1 MLDIELIRSDPE
13 FVRDALLKRMDDVD
27 LAPILE
33 ADALR
38 RSLVGEVES
47 ARAER
52 NRQAKAIGKLKS
64 SGADTTEAQEAAA
77 KLGDQISEMEASRA
91 EAEATLQRL
100 LSELPNLPDDR
111 APVGGKE
118 VNQVVRTWGSK
129 PDLGGTPLDHVE
141 LCTRLGLIDY
151 QRGVKLG
158 GNGYWLYTG
167 PGAALEWALLDFFN
181 REHYAAGYT
190 FMLPPHMLTEENGY
204 AAGQFP
210 KFHDDVYHIA
220 EESDSGRRS
229 FLLPTAE
236 TAILNVY
243 RDEILPAEMLPVKA
257 FAYTPCYRREAGSYR
272 SEERGSIRGH
282 QFNKVEMFQFCAPE
296 DGERAHAELVERAQM
311 LVEKL
316 GLHYQTTLLGT
327 RDASASMK
335 LTYDIEVWLPS
346 LGIYKEVSSASW
358 AGDYQARRA
367 GIRYRAGQGKPT
379 AYVHTLNASG
389 LATSRLLPAIV
400 EQNQQPD
407 GSVVVPEP
415 LRAWVGTDVLRPRR

>member
-13 FVRDALLKRMDDVD
+13 YVRAALLKRVD
-27 LAPILE
+27 HVELDPILE
-33 ADALR
+33 ADVLR
-38 RSLVGEVES
+38 RKLTTEVDT

-52 NRQAKAIGKLKS
+52 NRQAKEIGKLKS
-64 SGADTTEAQEAAA
+64 SGADTAEAQKQAAA
-77 KLGDQISEMEASRA
+77 LGNQVTAMQAAQA
-91 EAEATLQRL
+91 EAEKILHDL
-100 LSELPNLPDDR
+100 LMELPNLPDDR

-118 VNQVVRTWGSK
+118 ANRVVHTGGKR
-129 PDLGGTPLDHVE
+129 PDLGDKPLDHVE

-151 QRGVKLG
+151 ARGAKLG
-158 GNGYWLYTG
+158 GSGYWLYTG
-167 PGAALEWALLDFFN
+167 QGAALEWALIDFFN
-181 REHYAAGYT
+181 REHYAAGYQ
-190 FMLPPHMLTEENGY
+190 FLLPPHMLTEEAGY

-210 KFHDDVYHIA
+210 KFHEDVYHIQ
-220 EESDSGRRS
+220 EEGEGGRKS

-243 RDEILPAEMLPVKA
+243 RDEILPADDLPIKA
-257 FAYTPCYRREAGSYR
+257 FSYTPCYRREAGGYGT
-272 SEERGSIRGH
+272 EERGTMRGH
-282 QFNKVEMFQFCAPE
+282 QFNKVEMFQFTAPE
-296 DGERAHAELVERAQM
+296 GARDALRELVERAQM

-316 GLHYQTTLLGT
+316 GLHYQTSLLAT

-367 GIRYRAGQGKPT
+367 SIRYRPEKGKPT
-379 AYVHTLNASG
+379 AYIHTLNASG

-400 EQNQQPD
+400 EQHQQPD
-407 GSVVVPEP
+407 GSVIVPEP
-415 LRAWVGTDVLRPRR
+415 LRAWLGTDVLRPPR